1 MEMMGKMQ
9 AVATI
14 ALTLGG
20 LAGVALAQEAPATPP
35 PAANAPAPSAAAP
48 NSPAPSAPTKAP
60 KPKSRLKLLQQ
71 MQIDFDMAA
80 TRAKVDEKGRKKLD
94 KCHEVLIDAIAQ
106 QQRYKSVNVGK
117 VNGCL
122 NDLDKLD
129 DAGAFAA
136 EDRDKLRVDR
146 EKVGESVGKTH
157 HIHLPQPL

>member
-1 MEMMGKMQ
+1 MRKMIAPILGCLALVAFSQ
-9 AVATI
+9 AFSQDSPSTD
-14 ALTLGG
+14 
-20 LAGVALAQEAPATPP
+20 TPT
-35 PAANAPAPSAAAP
+35 N
-48 NSPAPSAPTKAP
+48 APTKAP
-60 KPKSRLKLLQQ
+60 KPKSRIKLLQQ
-71 MQIDFDMAA
+71 MQMDFDMAA
-80 TRAKVDEKGRKKLD
+80 PRAKVDQKGRKKLD

-129 DAGAFAA
+129 DAGAFAG

-146 EKVGESVGKTH
+146 EKLAESVGKTH

>member
-1 MEMMGKMQ
+1 MELMRTMW
-9 AVATI
+9 APAII
-14 ALTLGG
+14 AMTLR
-20 LAGVALAQEAPATPP
+20 ALAYAAPQAPAPAATAPAATAPPATP
-35 PAANAPAPSAAAP
+35 
-48 NSPAPSAPTKAP
+48 APTKAP

-71 MQIDFDMAA
+71 MQVDFDMAS
-80 TRAKVDEKGRKKLD
+80 TRAKVDDKGRKKLD

-106 QQRYKSVNVGK
+106 QTRYKSVNVGK
-117 VNGCL
+117 VIGCI

-129 DAGAFAA
+129 EAGAFAA